1 MLMPYPNE
9 HAARVKAPGS
19 CVDKS
24 FRRMNQGAG
33 VSLILCKNKEGKME
47 AQAYRFD
54 KTKFTPEQA
63 KAWLAKHNVK
73 PISFEKSEDV
83 KAKLPMKASKPEVDG
98 RIWSAG
104 MHHVFVNDEPAK
116 VYVPEET
123 IMQTFNSIKGL
134 IDSQGRMPIG
144 IDHLSNS
151 TLEENQIL
159 NKMGLLDVGD
169 VTKVGTDG
177 SSIYILDSQITNDSI
192 RSLNSQGELPA
203 YSIVG
208 SMDAKECPTGK
219 ADYVINSID
228 VERVDFVEEGGCQVC
243 TVGAQ
248 PNELLLTSKKSKEEN
263 NMVEE
268 NVTVPEESVEEQP
281 EAVIDEPV
289 SEEHVEEKPEE
300 VPTEEVPEETKEEPT
315 EEETPEDV
323 DEIVELKK
331 EILELK
337 KELQDYAGKKADT
350 SVKAKDAAVDAV
362 EAVINAGKAYPKQRE
377 SFLSFARADMEGFKK
392 FAASLPQVIDMK
404 MKAKLAQDAKDK
416 AAKEKAA
423 AEDAA
428 VKKQLENIFRVKL

>member
-1 MLMPYPNE
+1 MPYPNE
-9 HAARVKAPGS
+9 HAARVKEPGS
-19 CVDKS
+19 CADKS

-83 KAKLPMKASKPEVDG
+83 KAKLSMKASKPEVDG

-123 IMQTFNSIKGL
+123 IIDTFNNIKHM

-208 SMDAKECPTGK
+208 SMDAKECPSGK
-219 ADYVINSID
+219 ADYVINAID

-268 NVTVPEESVEEQP
+268 NVVVPEESVEEQP
-281 EAVIDEPV
+281 EAVIDEVAP
-289 SEEHVEEKPEE
+289 EEPTEEKPEE
-300 VPTEEVPEETKEEPT
+300 VPTEEVPKEEPKEDVV
-315 EEETPEDV
+315 EEQPPEDV
-323 DEIVELKK
+323 DEIASLKK
-331 EILELK
+331 EIAELK
-337 KELQDYAGKKADT
+337 DTIKDYAGKKADT
-350 SVKAKDAAVDAV
+350 TDAAADAV

-392 FAASLPQVIDMK
+392 FAASLPQVIDMN

-416 AAKEKAA
+416 KAKEEKDKEDKAL
-423 AEDAA
+423 
-428 VKKQLENIFRVKL
+428 KKQLEQVFRVKL